1 MINCLEVPQCGN
13 KIWKWVIAIGTKA
26 QIDIVSIRPL
36 FIIPDTKQTLYNTPS
51 CLSTFPDAREI
62 ELRCLLK
69 RMPYLERKREEKTR
83 LKIAFWV
90 FFWYLWCFHLQYF
103 LPLRCRKFLI
113 VWYFEIK
120 ARRERLIGAISLQ
133 IY

>member
-1 MINCLEVPQCGN
+1 MINCLEVQCGN

-51 CLSTFPDAREI
+51 CLSMFPDAREI

-69 RMPYLERKREEKTR
+69 MMPYLERKREEKTR

-90 FFWYLWCFHLQYF
+90 FF
-103 LPLRCRKFLI
+103 
-113 VWYFEIK
+113 
-120 ARRERLIGAISLQ
+120 
-133 IY
+133 